1 MARLAA
7 LIPWGTL
14 GPMTACITGATAGIG
29 LAFAEELAA
38 EGTDLV
44 VVARDHQRLAALADR
59 LASEHGI
66 QVEVL
71 VADLATDAG
80 CTAVMDRLA
89 DDSRP
94 IDVLVNN
101 AGFGVNHAFVAGS
114 LADEERLLDVLVRA
128 TLRLSHAVLPGM
140 VQRGRGTV
148 INVSSVAGWVP
159 IGTYS
164 AAKSWV
170 TVFSEGLGAELSG
183 SGVTATAV
191 CPGFTHTEFH
201 ERADMDLSGIPE
213 WAWLD
218 ARRVARDGLRAA
230 RSGRSVSVPS
240 KRYSALAL
248 VAQLTPRPLLRRM
261 STALSTSGTS
271 GR

>member
-1 MARLAA
+1 
-7 LIPWGTL
+7 
-14 GPMTACITGATAGIG
+14 MTACITGATAGIG

-38 EGTDLV
+38 EGSDLV
-44 VVARDHQRLAALADR
+44 IVARDTARLGALAERLAT
-59 LASEHGI
+59 EHAI
-66 QVEVL
+66 SVEVL
-71 VADLATDAG
+71 GADLATDAG
-80 CTAVMDRLA
+80 CSVVMDRLA
-89 DDSRP
+89 DASQP

-101 AGFGVNHAFVAGS
+101 AGFGVNQDFVAGS
-114 LADEERLLDVLVRA
+114 LDVEERLLDVLVRA
-128 TLRLSHAVLPGM
+128 TLRLTHAALPGM
-140 VQRGRGTV
+140 VQRGQGTV

-170 TVFSEGLGAELSG
+170 TVFTESLGTELSG
-183 SGVTATAV
+183 TGVTATAV

-201 ERADMDLSGIPE
+201 QRADMDVSAFPE

-218 ARRVARDGLRAA
+218 SRRVARDGLRAA

-240 KRYSALAL
+240 KRYSTLAL
-248 VAQLTPRPLLRRM
+248 VAQLTPRPLLRRA
-261 STALSTSGTS
+261 STLVSRPGYA

>member
-1 MARLAA
+1 
-7 LIPWGTL
+7 
-14 GPMTACITGATAGIG
+14 MTACITGATAGIG

-38 EGTDLV
+38 EGSDLV
-44 VVARDHQRLAALADR
+44 VVARDDARLGALADR
-59 LASEHGI
+59 LTAEHGI
-66 QVEVL
+66 TVEVL
-71 VADLATDAG
+71 RADLATDAG

-89 DDSRP
+89 DESNP

-101 AGFGVNHAFVAGS
+101 AGFGVNQAFVAGS

-128 TLRLSHAVLPGM
+128 TLRLTHAVLPGM

-170 TVFSEGLGAELSG
+170 TVFTESLGSELSG
-183 SGVTATAV
+183 TGVTATAV
-191 CPGFTHTEFH
+191 CPGFTRTEFH
-201 ERADMDLSGIPE
+201 ERADMDVAAFPE

-230 RSGRSVSVPS
+230 RAGRSVSVPS
-240 KRYSALAL
+240 TRYSALAL
-248 VAQLTPRPLLRRM
+248 AVQLTPRPLLRRA
-261 STALSTSGTS
+261 SSVVSRAGIT